1 MNNSRYL
8 SVSSL
13 VNQLKG
19 LIEGQ
24 FRSVSIEGE
33 ITNLSLSSSGHYY
46 FTVSDRN
53 ASLSACL
60 FKMDAMRN
68 PEIRGLKDGDKV
80 QCVGSIGVYAK
91 RGTFQII
98 VKRITKAGKGDLK
111 EQFEILKKKLASE
124 GLFDLEAKKTIPKL
138 PKRVAIITA
147 LRGAALAD
155 FLNIMKRRSHWVDV
169 MVVPTLVQGD
179 TASKAIRQSLFNTIK
194 YSLNAPSDKK
204 IDVIVLSRGGGSL
217 EDLWCFNDE
226 ALAWDIF
233 NCPIPTISAVGHQVD
248 YSICDFV
255 SDLRCETPSAAAQIL
270 SEEQSKLLERLSNT
284 RRHLN
289 LNGKDIIN
297 KRKDIVSR
305 ARPERLLSNVKDLY
319 ANYASR
325 LERSSIIKRDVELIG
340 LHDYWFRIDELIKRS
355 KYLIEKKNE
364 AEKSR
369 LEKNYELLGALNP
382 HNVLDRGYSFL
393 TSTEGSVLSDVRSFN
408 ELSSG
413 TKLNI
418 NFSDGKG
425 VVEKV

>member
-1 MNNSRYL
+1 MNNLRYV

-13 VNQLKG
+13 VNELKG
-19 LIEGQ
+19 LLEGQ

-46 FTVSDRN
+46 FTISDKN

-68 PEIRGLKDGDKV
+68 PEIRTLKDGDKV
-80 QCVGSIGVYAK
+80 QCVGGIGVYAK

-98 VKRITKAGKGDLK
+98 VKRITKQGKGDLK
-111 EQFEILKKKLASE
+111 EQFEMLKKKLAAD
-124 GLFDLEAKKTIPKL
+124 GLFDLEVKKEIPKL

-169 MVVPTLVQGD
+169 LVVPTLVQGD
-179 TASKAIRQSLFNTIK
+179 TAAQAIRKSLFNTIK
-194 YSLNAPSDKK
+194 YSMQAPEDKK
-204 IDVIVLSRGGGSL
+204 LDVIVLSRGGGSL

-270 SEEQSKLLERLSNT
+270 SEEQSRLISRLENS
-284 RRHLN
+284 RRHLVMSS
-289 LNGKDIIN
+289 KEIIN
-297 KRKDIVSR
+297 SRKDTVSL
-305 ARPERLLSNVKDLY
+305 ARPDRLLSTVQRNHTRL
-319 ANYASR
+319 ARR
-325 LERSSIIKRDVELIG
+325 LEKLSLHKREVELLHI
-340 LHDYWFRIDELIKRS
+340 HDYWFRLDDLSKRALS
-355 KYLIEKKNE
+355 SIEKKKENFVNIV
-364 AEKSR
+364 EK
-369 LEKNYELLGALNP
+369 KHDLLLALNP
-382 HNVLDRGYSFL
+382 KNILNRGYSYL
-393 TSTEGSVLSDVRSFN
+393 SSTDGSVVSSIDEFDDLPNRSVVDIHFH
-408 ELSSG
+408 
-413 TKLNI
+413 
-418 NFSDGKG
+418 DGKR
-425 VVEKV
+425 KVIKE

>member
-1 MNNSRYL
+1 MNNSRYV

-13 VNQLKG
+13 VNELKG

-46 FTVSDRN
+46 FTISDRN
-53 ASLSACL
+53 AALSACL

-68 PEIRGLKDGDKV
+68 PEIKGLKDGDKV
-80 QCVGSIGVYAK
+80 QCVGSLGVYAK

-98 VKRITKAGKGDLK
+98 VKRIIKAGKGDLK
-111 EQFEILKKKLASE
+111 EQFEILKKKLAAE
-124 GLFDLEAKKTIPKL
+124 GLFDLEAKKVIPKL

-155 FLNIMKRRSHWVDV
+155 FLNIMKRRSHWVDIL
-169 MVVPTLVQGD
+169 VVPTLVQGQA
-179 TASKAIRQSLFNTIK
+179 ASKAIRQSLFNTIK
-194 YSLNAPSDKK
+194 FSLAAPEDKK

-248 YSICDFV
+248 FSICDFV
-255 SDLRCETPSAAAQIL
+255 SDLRCETPSSAAQIL
-270 SEEQSKLLERLSNT
+270 SEEQSRLIERLNNT
-284 RRHLN
+284 KRHLT

-305 ARPERLLSNVKDLY
+305 ARPERLLNNLKDQFNSY
-319 ANYASR
+319 SSR
-325 LERSSIIKRDVELIG
+325 LERNSIIKRDIELLG
-340 LHDYWFRIDELIKRS
+340 LHDHWFRIDELIKKS
-355 KYLIEKKNE
+355 KYLIEKKSELKNI
-364 AEKSR
+364 R
-369 LEKNYELLGALNP
+369 LEKNHELLEALNP

-393 TSTEGSVLSDVRSFN
+393 TSTTGSVLSDVKSFKTIPK
-408 ELSSG
+408 G

-425 VVEKV
+425 IVEKV